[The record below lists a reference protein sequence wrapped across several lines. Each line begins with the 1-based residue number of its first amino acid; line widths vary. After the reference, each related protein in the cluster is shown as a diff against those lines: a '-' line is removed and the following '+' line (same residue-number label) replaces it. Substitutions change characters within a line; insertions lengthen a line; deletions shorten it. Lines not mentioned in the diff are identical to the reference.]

1 MKAKGDVLVKF
12 MKREAEGEKL
22 DREGGKKKSTVVK
35 LGVREEC
42 PSQLQQK

>member
-1 MKAKGDVLVKF
+1 MKAKGDVLVRS
-12 MKREAEGEKL
+12 MKREAGEKL